1 MSNAT
6 SIYVSYMY
14 QDKDAPRFIPAMAVN
29 AVTLLI
35 AMICAF
41 TLRVLLMRLNKRL
54 ERGGQVDG
62 ISNSDAGVEIVDTG
76 GGSEQQMKHWFRY
89 LV

>member
-1 MSNAT
+1 
-6 SIYVSYMY
+6 MY

-35 AMICAF
+35 AMLCAF
-41 TLRVLLMRLNKRL
+41 TLRTLLMRLNKRL
-54 ERGGQVDG
+54 ERGGEVDG
-62 ISNSDAGVEIVDTG
+62 ISSSESGLENIGAG
-76 GGSEQQMKHWFRY
+76 GGSEQQMKHGFRY